1 MTKPLTETQRAILRN
16 AAAHRDGPAA
26 PPASLPPAPRI
37 AVGKA
42 LLGAGLLARV
52 GGAARVRIPAWA
64 GSWTAQ
70 PCSCASPEEACG
82 RLAPR
87 WYPPRRS
94 CGSVRWRSRHGSHP
108 PRPRKVPQ
116 AAAEPPDTARRRPRR
131 VRRRAGRPER
141 PGSADNAPDG
151 EPAGLAAAIEGSGR
165 VGRGGEPARRGHHA
179 ACHRRRKPG
188 ETRQLIV
195 HGPRQM
201 GTSASRGPIDLRQSN
216 GR

>member
-52 GGAARVRIPAWA
+52 GGSEGTDPGLGWKLDGAAVLLRITGGGLRAIGAALVP
-64 GSWTAQ
+64 
-70 PCSCASPEEACG
+70 ASPELRQC
-82 RLAPR
+82 
-87 WYPPRRS
+87 
-94 CGSVRWRSRHGSHP
+94 SVAKPARQPSAAAQEGT
-108 PRPRKVPQ
+108 Q